1 MDVSRCTGIVTSFTF
16 ICMHTYSY
24 SINRISFRQA
34 IVTSRSTVDYIRWF
48 SISFLLICAKC
59 MYLLKF
65 LIRYVDLVDM
75 IDTNLCVLASDN
87 SNEADIFSSVQYI
100 LGKPAR
106 NDTRLPLSAYCIGY
120 KAYFPFLFRYTAP
133 FQFRVCVTIA

>member
-1 MDVSRCTGIVTSFTF
+1 MVNTWVYPDPLCINVAIVALSQCRFKVGVQCRIGVDVSCCTGIVTSFTF
-16 ICMHTYSY
+16 ICMHIYSY

-48 SISFLLICAKC
+48 SVSFLLICAKC

-75 IDTNLCVLASDN
+75 IDTNLCVLG
-87 SNEADIFSSVQYI
+87 Q
-100 LGKPAR
+100 
-106 NDTRLPLSAYCIGY
+106 
-120 KAYFPFLFRYTAP
+120 
-133 FQFRVCVTIA
+133 